1 MKIVAN
7 GSSNANTMSG
17 ANYALEIRKLHC
29 KQSKPKKSKERGV
42 NSNFCPNNCHYSPLS
57 ISNISKHARILL
69 VNLVIID

>member
-57 ISNISKHARILL
+57 FKTCTHLL

>member
-29 KQSKPKKSKERGV
+29 KQSKPKKQKKEV
-42 NSNFCPNNCHYSPLS
+42 
-57 ISNISKHARILL
+57 
-69 VNLVIID
+69 